1 MPTEPL
7 SGNQIKAP
15 ITGNLETKPDGWVS
29 VVGGDNAVK
38 MKGFSLKSGLANG
51 SRVREGEIIGSNP
64 TDFKRYAYTKDKSGN
79 FVSVTDFNQFLSGK
93 KSESGE
99 TSKTSSTIPQ
109 YSKLSEV
116 PGIQGLLGVSMPQ
129 VGLASAVV
137 NKEEKQ
143 IVDNDII
150 AEEVDKIKKLMKL

>member
-7 SGNQIKAP
+7 SGTQIKAP
-15 ITGNLETKPDGWVS
+15 ITGNLVTEPDGWVS
-29 VVGGDNAVK
+29 VVSTDKSVK
-38 MKGFSLKSGLANG
+38 MKGFQLKSNLSNG
-51 SRVREGEIIGSNP
+51 SKVYEGNVIGSNP

-93 KSESGE
+93 KPESGE

-129 VGLASAVV
+129 VGLASAIV